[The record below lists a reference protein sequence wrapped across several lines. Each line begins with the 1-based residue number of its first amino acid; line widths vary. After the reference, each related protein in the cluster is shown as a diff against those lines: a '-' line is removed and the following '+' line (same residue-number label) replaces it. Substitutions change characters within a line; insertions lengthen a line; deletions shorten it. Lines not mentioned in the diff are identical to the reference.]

1 MLGDSLRERSMRMAD
16 SLSVGQLKDAIRL
29 AWDEIQLSEL
39 TALVNTMPKRLV
51 EVIKKGGGV
60 IHY

>member
-1 MLGDSLRERSMRMAD
+1 MAD

-60 IHY
+60 THY